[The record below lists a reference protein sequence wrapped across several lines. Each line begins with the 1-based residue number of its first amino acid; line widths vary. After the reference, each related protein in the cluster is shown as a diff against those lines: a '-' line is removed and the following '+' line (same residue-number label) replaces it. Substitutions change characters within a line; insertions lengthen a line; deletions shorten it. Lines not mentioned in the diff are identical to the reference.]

1 MSNFECLYFLENF
14 YLYIIEVKRI
24 GVPEDVDAS
33 EKFAWLR
40 IDKDTLDIAPLTFR
54 SMDAAGEI
62 EERYFEEG
70 FLKFNNEI
78 GTYIEKYNSAQHP
91 LDHRKNFRLSTA
103 LVNAIESFLSTLRS
117 EDSRMN

>member
-14 YLYIIEVKRI
+14 YLYIIEIERTNLL
-24 GVPEDVDAS
+24 EQADSS
-33 EKFAWLR
+33 EKFMWLR
-40 IDKDTLDIAPLTFR
+40 IDKETLEITRLTFR

-103 LVNAIESFLSTLRS
+103 LVNAINSFL
-117 EDSRMN
+117 